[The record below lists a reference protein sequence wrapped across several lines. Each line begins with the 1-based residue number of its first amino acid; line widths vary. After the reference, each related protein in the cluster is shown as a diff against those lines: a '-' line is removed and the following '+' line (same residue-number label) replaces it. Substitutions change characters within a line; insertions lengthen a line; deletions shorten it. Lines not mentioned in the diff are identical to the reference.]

1 LRFETPH
8 FAYRF
13 GSLRVVLWGLLIA
26 ANIGLLAGI
35 APAIVAARAE
45 IVPALRAT

>member
-1 LRFETPH
+1 LLIGLARCVWRFVAE
-8 FAYRF
+8 
-13 GSLRVVLWGLLIA
+13 LIA